1 LIVFNNGLTKPL
13 TYSSSVAQSDAP
25 GFNLQVISTLFTG
38 HLLMTIACQIP
49 ILKLLRRL
57 NHAQSLMISGGFWIL
72 GFIYITITGTSDEQ
86 LTATE
91 D

>member
-1 LIVFNNGLTKPL
+1 MRLVSICK
-13 TYSSSVAQSDAP
+13 
-25 GFNLQVISTLFTG
+25 ITLFTE
-38 HLLMTIACQIP
+38 HLLMTIACQMP

>member
-13 TYSSSVAQSDAP
+13 TDSSSVAQSDAP
-25 GFNLQVISTLFTG
+25 GLNLQVISTLFTG

-86 LTATE
+86 LTVTE

>member
-1 LIVFNNGLTKPL
+1 
-13 TYSSSVAQSDAP
+13 
-25 GFNLQVISTLFTG
+25 
-38 HLLMTIACQIP
+38 MTIACQIP